1 MTISLLI
8 KINILRKNYYY
19 YVTAILRMKV
29 EKYVE
34 GCCGEKVFYGLGFLS
49 RNFNVDI
56 KMDKKWMERFFASG
70 EVQTKW
76 RELFIHRANSQ
87 QDGVNLQRVARFPS
101 KMERISQN
109 PHILKKT
116 LLTNSVN
123 KASPQ
128 LLINMRR
135 ILRRR

>member
-34 GCCGEKVFYGLGFLS
+34 GCCGEKVFYGFRFLS

-56 KMDKKWMERFFASG
+56 KMDKKWMERF
-70 EVQTKW
+70 
-76 RELFIHRANSQ
+76 
-87 QDGVNLQRVARFPS
+87 
-101 KMERISQN
+101 
-109 PHILKKT
+109 
-116 LLTNSVN
+116 
-123 KASPQ
+123 
-128 LLINMRR
+128 
-135 ILRRR
+135 LRRAKYKPNGANFSYIGRIWTYVKKVDSTVSLN

>member
-34 GCCGEKVFYGLGFLS
+34 GCWGEKVFYGFRFLS
-49 RNFNVDI
+49 RNLNVDI

-76 RELFIHRANSQ
+76 REFTARRSIPQQNGAN
-87 QDGVNLQRVARFPS
+87 FP
-101 KMERISQN
+101 KLPIF
-109 PHILKKT
+109 
-116 LLTNSVN
+116 
-123 KASPQ
+123 
-128 LLINMRR
+128 
-135 ILRRR
+135 

>member
-34 GCCGEKVFYGLGFLS
+34 GCCGEKVFYGFRFLS
-49 RNFNVDI
+49 RNFNVDT
-56 KMDKKWMERFFASG
+56 KMDKKWRERIFASG

-87 QDGVNLQRVARFPS
+87 QNGVKLQRAEGSLPRMARIYS
-101 KMERISQN
+101 
-109 PHILKKT
+109 
-116 LLTNSVN
+116 
-123 KASPQ
+123 
-128 LLINMRR
+128 
-135 ILRRR
+135 

>member
-34 GCCGEKVFYGLGFLS
+34 GCCGEKVFYGFRFLS

-76 RELFIHRANSQ
+76 REFFIHRANSQ
-87 QDGVNLQRVARFPS
+87 QNGVNLQRV
-101 KMERISQN
+101 ERILHRMARIYSASLDS
-109 PHILKKT
+109 PAKWREFAAYRV
-116 LLTNSVN
+116 NSSLN
-123 KASPQ
+123 GANFPKLP
-128 LLINMRR
+128 IF
-135 ILRRR
+135 